1 MTVCA
6 GKDVREVGW
15 GKKAT
20 GMDVTGSTV
29 LKVIGTSAAFFRLK
43 KYSGVKIA
51 SGLRGCQGTGGDAGG
66 QGSVTR
72 SALSISIIER
82 RFRRISTFGA
92 WADRVEA
99 IIELSN
105 ALCWGMMSSDS
116 MDSKNDGVEMYE
128 SSLVR
133 GESAIAEEE
142 LGKQE

>member
-1 MTVCA
+1 M
-6 GKDVREVGW
+6 
-15 GKKAT
+15 
-20 GMDVTGSTV
+20 
-29 LKVIGTSAAFFRLK
+29 
-43 KYSGVKIA
+43 
-51 SGLRGCQGTGGDAGG
+51 GGDAGG

-82 RFRRISTFGA
+82 RFRRISTFRS
-92 WADRVEA
+92 WADCVEV

-105 ALCWGMMSSDS
+105 ALCWGMMSSNS

-128 SSLVR
+128 SLLVW

>member
-1 MTVCA
+1 M
-6 GKDVREVGW
+6 
-15 GKKAT
+15 
-20 GMDVTGSTV
+20 
-29 LKVIGTSAAFFRLK
+29 
-43 KYSGVKIA
+43 
-51 SGLRGCQGTGGDAGG
+51 
-66 QGSVTR
+66 
-72 SALSISIIER
+72 
-82 RFRRISTFGA
+82 
-92 WADRVEA
+92 DRVEA